1 MQHGVVA
8 GAAGELVQSSRLT
21 SLADDPDLKAGPVPA
36 SVPVSYP
43 AVSAA
48 SRDLGV
54 CQGSAASRGQAASL
68 DSAAC
73 LDSAAAADSGGPG
86 SVESPAAA
94 VLAAAGADVAADL
107 DARQVVWAAVVAA
120 DEAASADASSNRGA
134 HTKGDPDNSVPN
146 NRRD

>member
-8 GAAGELVQSSRLT
+8 GVAGELVQSSRLT

-48 SRDLGV
+48 SR
-54 CQGSAASRGQAASL
+54 GQ
-68 DSAAC
+68 AAC

-107 DARQVVWAAVVAA
+107 DARQAVWAAVVAA

-134 HTKGDPDNSVPN
+134 HTKGDSDNSVPN